1 MLGTV
6 AEHLRAEAAS
16 DLDGLK
22 ATLAD
27 SPDYHLW
34 ADGRDYGPKGMD
46 AVLAYYGEVVA
57 VKRQI
62 LEFDI
67 ERIVVD
73 HDTVVTEG
81 WIPRSTSAAVARA
94 ARGWEIDDDDASYIV
109 SQRVVIFWP
118 FDEEG
123 HMLGEDGYAN
133 FDRTA
138 RASSRRRLLRPRT
151 RASSLRRCSRRGPPP
166 RLRRVSPLIGRV
178 RQATNGRRRLVPV
191 TAKPLPIGAGLR
203 GSAPVA

>member
-1 MLGTV
+1 MLVDQLRSVRQIEDRLARTEDPRQRGMLSTV
-6 AEHLRAEAAS
+6 AAHLRAEAGS
-16 DLDGLK
+16 DLDGLR
-22 ATLAD
+22 ATLVD

-34 ADGRDYGPKGMD
+34 ADGHDYGPKGMD
-46 AVLAYYGEVVA
+46 AVLGYYGDVVA

-81 WIPRSTSAAVARA
+81 WIHAINLGAVARA
-94 ARGWEIDDDDASYIV
+94 RGWEVDDDEASYLV

-123 HMLGEDGYAN
+123 RMLGEDGYAN
-133 FDRTA
+133 FDRKLVRELAPEELPEAYT
-138 RASSRRRLLRPRT
+138 RLF
-151 RASSLRRCSRRGPPP
+151 
-166 RLRRVSPLIGRV
+166 
-178 RQATNGRRRLVPV
+178 
-191 TAKPLPIGAGLR
+191 
-203 GSAPVA
+203 APA

>member
-1 MLGTV
+1 MGIVDQLLSVRQVEERLARTEDPRQRAMLSTV

-22 ATLAD
+22 ATLAE

-34 ADGRDYGPKGMD
+34 ADGRDYGPKGLD
-46 AVLAYYGEVVA
+46 AVLAYYGDVVA

-81 WIPRSTSAAVARA
+81 WIHAINLGAVARA
-94 ARGWEIDDDDASYIV
+94 RGWDVDDDDASYVV

-123 HMLGEDGYAN
+123 RMLGEDGYAN
-133 FDRTA
+133 FDRT
-138 RASSRRRLLRPRT
+138 
-151 RASSLRRCSRRGPPP
+151 
-166 RLRRVSPLIGRV
+166 RV
-178 RQATNGRRRLVPV
+178 RKL
-191 TAKPLPIGAGLR
+191 TADELPRAYTDLF
-203 GSAPVA
+203 SPA

>member
-1 MLGTV
+1 MLSTV

-22 ATLAD
+22 ATLAE

-34 ADGRDYGPKGMD
+34 ADGRDYGPKGLD
-46 AVLAYYGEVVA
+46 AVLVPHGDVVA

-81 WIPRSTSAAVARA
+81 WIHAINLGAVA
-94 ARGWEIDDDDASYIV
+94 
-109 SQRVVIFWP
+109 
-118 FDEEG
+118 
-123 HMLGEDGYAN
+123 LC
-133 FDRTA
+133 T
-138 RASSRRRLLRPRT
+138 RL
-151 RASSLRRCSRRGPPP
+151 
-166 RLRRVSPLIGRV
+166 
-178 RQATNGRRRLVPV
+178 GRRRRRRVVRREPARRDLLAVR
-191 TAKPLPIGAGLR
+191 R
-203 GSAPVA
+203 GRPHAR